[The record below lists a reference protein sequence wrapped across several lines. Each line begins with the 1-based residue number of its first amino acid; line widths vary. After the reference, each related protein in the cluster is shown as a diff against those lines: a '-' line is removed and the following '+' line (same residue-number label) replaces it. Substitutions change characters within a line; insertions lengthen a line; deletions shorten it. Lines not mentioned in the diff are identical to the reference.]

1 MQSTSDSNSDMSSQS
16 STRYLWAADP
26 QAAWIPA
33 DKLVENR
40 YHVMSPQLWLDTKST
55 ERPEALWP
63 LPDRARPYAHL
74 SRYRLH
80 LPQLYGFC
88 SLGRAGN
95 SVEIPL
101 LDNVPI
107 DINGALLPALSEVW
121 PQGTA
126 LQQIHWLW
134 QIVNLWQPLVDTGV
148 GYSLLDGKN
157 IRVQDW
163 RIRLCELL
171 PDAANPAG
179 RSNVIGLAS
188 LWQTLVTQAQ
198 PAVVS
203 AIEPLMTQMQVGKIA
218 VADLALA
225 INDCL
230 LTQAA
235 ALPLTVTIAGGTDPG
250 NDRHNED
257 SYYPPTKEL
266 GQPLSKHL
274 GIICDGV
281 AGHEG
286 GEVASQMAVQSL
298 QLQMQVLLQD
308 IGQETEILTPTQ
320 SIEHIQAVLRV
331 VNNLISNQ
339 NDEQNRQSRRRMAT
353 TLVMAMQLPQQV
365 QPPKTSGD
373 GIGNSHEI
381 YIAHVG
387 DSRAYWITRNSCQ
400 LLTVDDDV
408 AQREV
413 QRGKSMPWQ
422 AAGRIDAGS
431 LTQAL
436 GMKDSSN
443 LQPMVQRLM
452 AIEDGVLLLCSDG
465 LSDRRLVERSWSDY
479 VPLILDG
486 ELPLNTAVA
495 EWIQQARMD
504 NGHDNASLVLMHCN
518 VSPPKVQEE
527 EPIEPEVANKPLWLQ
542 KIIQNFLLIEIIA
555 GVLVLLI
562 VGGYFLQNNPLKKRS
577 QLPLTPTAN
586 PVTNPEPDIKP
597 VTIPNP

>member
-1 MQSTSDSNSDMSSQS
+1 MSSQS

-40 YHVMSPQLWLDTKST
+40 YHVMAPQLWLDTKST

-121 PQGTA
+121 THGTA

-179 RSNVIGLAS
+179 RSNVIGLAG
-188 LWQTLVTQAQ
+188 LWQTLVPQAQ
-198 PAVVS
+198 PAVIE

-230 LTQAA
+230 LAQAA

-250 NDRHNED
+250 HDRHNED
-257 SYYPPTKEL
+257 SYYPPIQEM

-298 QLQMQVLLQD
+298 QLQMQVLLQN

-320 SIEHIQAVLRV
+320 AIEHIQAVLRV
-331 VNNLISNQ
+331 VNNFISNQ
-339 NDEQNRQSRRRMAT
+339 NDEQNRESRRRMAT
-353 TLVMAMQLPQQV
+353 TLVMAMQLPQ
-365 QPPKTSGD
+365 KIHHDHGM
-373 GIGNSHEI
+373 GNSHEI

-436 GMKDSSN
+436 GMKDSAD
-443 LQPMVQRLM
+443 LQPMVQRLL

-486 ELPLNTAVA
+486 ELPLDMAVA
-495 EWIQQARMD
+495 EWIEQARID
-504 NGHDNASLVLMHCN
+504 NGHDNTSLVLMHCN
-518 VSPPKVQEE
+518 VTPPQIQEA
-527 EPIEPEVANKPLWLQ
+527 EPIEPEIVNKPWWLQ
-542 KIIQNFLLIEIIA
+542 KIIQNFLMIEIIA

-577 QLPLTPTAN
+577 QLPAVPTTAN
-586 PVTNPEPDIKP
+586 PAPSTTPNTNP

>member
-1 MQSTSDSNSDMSSQS
+1 MSSQS

-40 YHVMSPQLWLDTKST
+40 YHVMAPQLWLDTKST

-121 PQGTA
+121 PAGTA

-179 RSNVIGLAS
+179 RSNVIGLAG
-188 LWQTLVTQAQ
+188 LWQTLVPQAQ
-198 PAVVS
+198 PAVIE

-230 LTQAA
+230 LAQAA

-250 NDRHNED
+250 HDRHNED
-257 SYYPPTKEL
+257 SYYPPIQEM

-308 IGQETEILTPTQ
+308 IDQETEILTPTQ
-320 SIEHIQAVLRV
+320 AIEHIQAVLRV
-331 VNNLISNQ
+331 VNNFISNQ
-339 NDEQNRQSRRRMAT
+339 NDEQNRESRRRMAT
-353 TLVMAMQLPQQV
+353 TLVMAMQLPQRV
-365 QPPKTSGD
+365 RHEH

-436 GMKDSSN
+436 GMKDSEN

-486 ELPLNTAVA
+486 ELPLDMAVA
-495 EWIQQARMD
+495 EWIEQARID
-504 NGHDNASLVLMHCN
+504 NGHDNTSLVLMHYN
-518 VSPPKVQEE
+518 VTPPKVEEE
-527 EPIEPEVANKPLWLQ
+527 EPIEPEIVNKPWWLQ

-562 VGGYFLQNNPLKKRS
+562 VGGYFLRHNPLKKRS
-577 QLPLTPTAN
+577 QLPPTPTVDIPAN
-586 PVTNPEPDIKP
+586 SPATNPSVSPATNP

>member
-1 MQSTSDSNSDMSSQS
+1 MSSQS

-40 YHVMSPQLWLDTKST
+40 YHVMAPQLWLDTKSS

-107 DINGALLPALSEVW
+107 DINGALLPALTEVW

-134 QIVNLWQPLVDTGV
+134 QIVNLWQPLVETGV
-148 GYSLLDGKN
+148 GYSLLNSKN

-179 RSNVIGLAS
+179 RSNVIGLAG
-188 LWQTLVTQAQ
+188 LWQTLIPQAQ
-198 PAVVS
+198 PAVIE
-203 AIEPLMTQMQVGKIA
+203 AIEPLMTQMQIGKIA

-235 ALPLTVTIAGGTDPG
+235 ALPLTVTIAGGTDAG
-250 NDRHNED
+250 SDRHNED
-257 SYYPPTKEL
+257 SYYPAIAAL

-286 GEVASQMAVQSL
+286 GELASQMAVQSL

-308 IGQETEILTPTQ
+308 IEQETDILTPTQ

-331 VNNLISNQ
+331 VNNFISNQ
-339 NDEQNRQSRRRMAT
+339 NDEQGRESRRRMAT
-353 TLVMAMQLPQQV
+353 TLVMAMQLPQKV
-365 QPPKTSGD
+365 GTPKSIDGQ

-436 GMKDSSN
+436 GMKDSAN

-479 VPLILDG
+479 VPLILAG
-486 ELPLNTAVA
+486 ELPLDLAVTD
-495 EWIQQARMD
+495 WLQQARID
-504 NGHDNASLVLMHCN
+504 NGHDNTSLVLMHCN
-518 VSPPKVQEE
+518 VSPPPVPEE
-527 EPIEPEVANKPLWLQ
+527 EPIEPEVASKPLWLQ
-542 KIIQNFLLIEIIA
+542 KIIQNFLLIEIVA
-555 GVLVLLI
+555 GILVLLI
-562 VGGYFLQNNPLKKRS
+562 VGGYFLQHNPLKKRS
-577 QLPLTPTAN
+577 LLPLAPTVSPVNPDPAAE
-586 PVTNPEPDIKP
+586 PVTL
-597 VTIPNP
+597 PNP

>member
-1 MQSTSDSNSDMSSQS
+1 MSSQS

-40 YHVMSPQLWLDTKST
+40 YHVMAPQLWLDTKST

-121 PQGTA
+121 PAGTA

-179 RSNVIGLAS
+179 RSNVIGLAG
-188 LWQTLVTQAQ
+188 LWQTLVPQAQ
-198 PAVVS
+198 PAVIE

-235 ALPLTVTIAGGTDPG
+235 VLPLTITIAGGTDPG

-257 SYYPPTKEL
+257 SYYPPIQEM

-308 IGQETEILTPTQ
+308 IGQETEILNPTQ
-320 SIEHIQAVLRV
+320 AIEHIQAVLRV
-331 VNNLISNQ
+331 VNNFISNQ
-339 NDEQNRQSRRRMAT
+339 NDEQNRESRRRMAT
-353 TLVMAMQLPQQV
+353 TLVMAMQLPQRV
-365 QPPKTSGD
+365 RHED

-436 GMKDSSN
+436 GMKDSAD

-486 ELPLNTAVA
+486 ELPLDMAVA
-495 EWIQQARMD
+495 EWIEQARID

-518 VSPPKVQEE
+518 VTPPKVQEE
-527 EPIEPEVANKPLWLQ
+527 EPIEPEIVNKPWWLQ
-542 KIIQNFLLIEIIA
+542 KIIQNFLMIEIIA

-562 VGGYFLQNNPLKKRS
+562 VGGYFLQNNLLKKRS
-577 QLPLTPTAN
+577 QIPPDSTNSAPAMTPSN
-586 PVTNPEPDIKP
+586 SPI
-597 VTIPNP
+597 TIPNP

>member
-1 MQSTSDSNSDMSSQS
+1 MSSQS

-121 PQGTA
+121 PAGTA

-179 RSNVIGLAS
+179 RSNVIGLAG
-188 LWQTLVTQAQ
+188 LWQTLVAQAQ
-198 PAVVS
+198 PAVIE
-203 AIEPLMTQMQVGKIA
+203 AIEPLMEQMQVGKIA

-250 NDRHNED
+250 HDRHNED
-257 SYYPPTKEL
+257 SYYPPIQEL

-308 IGQETEILTPTQ
+308 ITQETEILAPTQ
-320 SIEHIQAVLRV
+320 VIEHIQAVLRV

-353 TLVMAMQLPQQV
+353 TLVMAMQLPQKV
-365 QPPKTSGD
+365 RHENGM
-373 GIGNSHEI
+373 GNSHEI

-387 DSRAYWITRNSCQ
+387 DSRAYWITRQSCQ

-436 GMKDSSN
+436 GMKDSEN

-486 ELPLNTAVA
+486 ELPLDMAVA
-495 EWIQQARMD
+495 EWIEQARID
-504 NGHDNASLVLMHCN
+504 NGHDNASLVLMHYN
-518 VSPPKVQEE
+518 VTPPKMEEE
-527 EPIEPEVANKPLWLQ
+527 EPIEPEVANKPWWLQ

-562 VGGYFLQNNPLKKRS
+562 VGGYFLRHNPLKKRP
-577 QLPLTPTAN
+577 QLPPTPTVN
-586 PVTNPEPDIKP
+586 SNSPDTSPVASPATNP

>member
-1 MQSTSDSNSDMSSQS
+1 MSSQS

-40 YHVMSPQLWLDTKST
+40 YHVMAPQLWLDTKST

-121 PQGTA
+121 PAGTA

-179 RSNVIGLAS
+179 RSNVIGLAG
-188 LWQTLVTQAQ
+188 LWQTLVPQAQ
-198 PAVVS
+198 PAVIE

-230 LTQAA
+230 LAQAA

-250 NDRHNED
+250 HDRHNED
-257 SYYPPTKEL
+257 SYYPPIQEM

-308 IGQETEILTPTQ
+308 IDQETEILTPTQ
-320 SIEHIQAVLRV
+320 AIEHIQAVLRV
-331 VNNLISNQ
+331 VNNFISNQ
-339 NDEQNRQSRRRMAT
+339 NDEQNRESRRRMAT
-353 TLVMAMQLPQQV
+353 TLVMAMQLPQRV
-365 QPPKTSGD
+365 RHEH

-436 GMKDSSN
+436 GMKDSEN

-486 ELPLNTAVA
+486 ELPLDMAVA
-495 EWIQQARMD
+495 EWIEQARID
-504 NGHDNASLVLMHCN
+504 NGHDNTSLVLMHYN
-518 VSPPKVQEE
+518 VTPPKVEEE
-527 EPIEPEVANKPLWLQ
+527 EPIEPEIVNKPWWLQ
-542 KIIQNFLLIEIIA
+542 KIIKNFLLIEIIA

-562 VGGYFLQNNPLKKRS
+562 VGGYFLRHSPLKKRS
-577 QLPLTPTAN
+577 QLPPTPTVDIPAN
-586 PVTNPEPDIKP
+586 SPATNPSVSPTPNP

>member
-1 MQSTSDSNSDMSSQS
+1 MSSQS

-40 YHVMSPQLWLDTKST
+40 YHVMSPQLWLDTKSA

-95 SVEIPL
+95 AVEIPL

-107 DINGALLPALSEVW
+107 DVNGALLPALSEVW
-121 PQGTA
+121 PAGTA

-171 PDAANPAG
+171 PDAVNPAG
-179 RSNVIGLAS
+179 RSNVIGLAG
-188 LWQTLVTQAQ
+188 LWQALVPQAQ
-198 PAVVS
+198 PAVIE
-203 AIEPLMTQMQVGKIA
+203 AIEPLMEQMQVGKIA

-230 LTQAA
+230 LAQAA

-250 NDRHNED
+250 HDRHNED
-257 SYYPPTKEL
+257 SYYPSIEDG
-266 GQPLSKHL
+266 GQPLSNYL
-274 GIICDGV
+274 GIVCDGV

-298 QLQMQVLLQD
+298 QLQMQVFLQD
-308 IGQETEILTPTQ
+308 IVQETEILAPNQ
-320 SIEHIQAVLRV
+320 AIEHIQAVLRV
-331 VNNLISNQ
+331 VNNLISSQ
-339 NDEQNRQSRRRMAT
+339 NDEQNRESRRRMAT
-353 TLVMAMQLPQQV
+353 TMVMALQLPQQIRQEHGV
-365 QPPKTSGD
+365 
-373 GIGNSHEI
+373 GNSHEI

-436 GMKDSSN
+436 GMKNSAN

-486 ELPLNTAVA
+486 ELPLDMAVT
-495 EWIQQARMD
+495 EWIEQARID
-504 NGHDNASLVLMHCN
+504 NGHDNTSLVLMHYN
-518 VSPPKVQEE
+518 VTPPTIKEA
-527 EPIEPEVANKPLWLQ
+527 EPIEPEIINKPWWLQ

-562 VGGYFLQNNPLKKRS
+562 VGGYFLRHNPFQKRS
-577 QLPLTPTAN
+577 QLPPTPTISPAN
-586 PVTNPEPDIKP
+586 PPNP

>member
-1 MQSTSDSNSDMSSQS
+1 MSSQS

-107 DINGALLPALSEVW
+107 DVNGALLPALSEVW
-121 PQGTA
+121 PQGNA

-179 RSNVIGLAS
+179 RSNVIGLAG
-188 LWQTLVTQAQ
+188 LWQTLVPQAQ
-198 PAVVS
+198 PAVIE

-235 ALPLTVTIAGGTDPG
+235 ALPLNITIAGGTDPG
-250 NDRHNED
+250 HDRHNED
-257 SYYPPTKEL
+257 SYYPPIQEL

-308 IGQETEILTPTQ
+308 ITQETEILSPTQ

-331 VNNLISNQ
+331 VNNFISNQ
-339 NDEQNRQSRRRMAT
+339 NDEQNRESRRRMAT

-365 QPPKTSGD
+365 RHQHGV
-373 GIGNSHEI
+373 GNSHEI

-436 GMKDSSN
+436 GMKDSAN

-486 ELPLNTAVA
+486 ELPLDMAVA
-495 EWIQQARMD
+495 EWIEQARID

-518 VSPPKVQEE
+518 VTPPKVQEA
-527 EPIEPEVANKPLWLQ
+527 EPIEPEVASKPWWLQ
-542 KIIQNFLLIEIIA
+542 KIIQNFLLIEITA

-562 VGGYFLQNNPLKKRS
+562 VGGYFLLNNPLKKRS
-577 QLPLTPTAN
+577 QLPLEPTITS
-586 PVTNPEPDIKP
+586 PVTSPSVNPATNP

>member
-1 MQSTSDSNSDMSSQS
+1 MSSQS

-40 YHVMSPQLWLDTKST
+40 YHVMAPQLWLDTKST

-107 DINGALLPALSEVW
+107 DINGALLPALTEVW
-121 PQGTA
+121 PNGTA

-179 RSNVIGLAS
+179 RSNVIGLAG
-188 LWQTLVTQAQ
+188 LWQTLVPQAQ
-198 PAVVS
+198 PAVVE

-257 SYYPPTKEL
+257 SYYPPTPEL

-308 IGQETEILTPTQ
+308 IGQETDILTPTQ

-365 QPPKTSGD
+365 RTPKNSED

-436 GMKDSSN
+436 GMKDSAN

-486 ELPLNTAVA
+486 ELPLDTAVA

-577 QLPLTPTAN
+577 QLPLTPTVNPVNTN
-586 PVTNPEPDIKP
+586 PVTSPDPNIKP

>member
-1 MQSTSDSNSDMSSQS
+1 MSSQS

-121 PQGTA
+121 PAGTA

-134 QIVNLWQPLVDTGV
+134 QIANLWQPLVDTGV

-179 RSNVIGLAS
+179 RSNVVGLAG
-188 LWQTLVTQAQ
+188 LWQTLVPQAQ
-198 PAVVS
+198 PAVIE
-203 AIEPLMTQMQVGKIA
+203 AIKPLMEQMQVGKIA

-230 LTQAA
+230 LSQAA

-250 NDRHNED
+250 HDRHNED
-257 SYYPPTKEL
+257 SYYPTIEEL
-266 GQPLSKHL
+266 SQPLSKHL

-308 IGQETEILTPTQ
+308 IGQETEILNPSQ
-320 SIEHIQAVLRV
+320 AIEHIQAVLRV
-331 VNNLISNQ
+331 VNNFISHQ

-365 QPPKTSGD
+365 RYEH

-436 GMKDSSN
+436 GMKDSAD

-486 ELPLNTAVA
+486 ELPLDMAAA
-495 EWIQQARMD
+495 EWIEQARID
-504 NGHDNASLVLMHCN
+504 NGHDNTSLVLMHYN
-518 VSPPKVQEE
+518 VTPPKVAEE
-527 EPIEPEVANKPLWLQ
+527 QPIKPEIVNKPWWLQ
-542 KIIQNFLLIEIIA
+542 KIIQNFLLIEVIA
-555 GVLVLLI
+555 GVLVLLVI
-562 VGGYFLQNNPLKKRS
+562 GGYFLQNNPLKKRS
-577 QLPLTPTAN
+577 QIAPTTVNSPAS
-586 PVTNPEPDIKP
+586 PVTNPSVNPANP

>member
-1 MQSTSDSNSDMSSQS
+1 LQSIPAMPSLP

-40 YHVMSPQLWLDTKST
+40 YHVMAPQLWLDTKST

-88 SLGRAGN
+88 SLGRAGKN
-95 SVEIPL
+95 SVDIPL
-101 LDNVPI
+101 LDNIPI
-107 DINGALLPALSEVW
+107 DSSGVLLPALGEIW
-121 PQGTA
+121 PTGTA

-134 QIVNLWQPLVDTGV
+134 QLVNLWQPLIDTGV

-171 PDAANPAG
+171 PDIANPAG
-179 RSNVIGLAS
+179 RSNVIGLAG
-188 LWQTLVTQAQ
+188 LWQTLVPQAQ
-198 PAVVS
+198 PAVIEV
-203 AIEPLMTQMQVGKIA
+203 IEPLMTQMQVGKIA

-225 INDCL
+225 INECL

-235 ALPLTVTIAGGTDPG
+235 ALPLTITVAGGTDSG
-250 NDRHNED
+250 TDRHNED
-257 SYYPPTKEL
+257 SYYPPASEL
-266 GQPLSKHL
+266 GQPLSQHL
-274 GIICDGV
+274 GIVCDGV

-286 GEVASQMAVQSL
+286 GEVASQMAVSSL
-298 QLQMQVLLQD
+298 RLQMQVLLQD
-308 IGQETEILTPTQ
+308 IAQETEILTPTQ
-320 SIEHIQAVLRV
+320 SIEHLQAVIRV
-331 VNNLISNQ
+331 VNNLLSNQ
-339 NDEQNRQSRRRMAT
+339 NDEQGRDSRRRMAT
-353 TLVMAMQLPQQV
+353 TLVMAMQLPQKIQHP
-365 QPPKTSGD
+365 QGF
-373 GIGNSHEI
+373 GNSHEV

-408 AQREV
+408 AQREI
-413 QRGKSMPWQ
+413 QRGRSMPWQ

-436 GMKDSSN
+436 GMKDGAE

-465 LSDRRLVERSWSDY
+465 LSDRRLVERSWPDY
-479 VPLILDG
+479 IPPILDG
-486 ELPLNTAVA
+486 ELPVAAAVA
-495 EWIQQARMD
+495 DWIEQARID
-504 NGHDNASLVLMHCN
+504 NGHDNASLVLMHYN
-518 VSPPKVQEE
+518 VTPPPVPAEIPE
-527 EPIEPEVANKPLWLQ
+527 EPEIVNKPWWLQ
-542 KIIQNFLLIEIIA
+542 KIIQNFLLIEILA
-555 GVLVLLI
+555 GTLVLLI
-562 VGGYFLQNNPLKKRS
+562 IGGYLLRTQMFKQRPPNP
-577 QLPLTPTAN
+577 TGNPT
-586 PVTNPEPDIKP
+586 

>member
-1 MQSTSDSNSDMSSQS
+1 LQSIPAMSSPS

-26 QAAWIPA
+26 QAAWIPT

-40 YHVMSPQLWLDTKST
+40 YHVMAPQLWLDTKST

-88 SLGRAGN
+88 SLGRAGKN
-95 SVEIPL
+95 SVDIPL
-101 LDNVPI
+101 LDNIPI
-107 DINGALLPALSEVW
+107 DSSGALLPALSEIW
-121 PQGTA
+121 PTGTA

-134 QIVNLWQPLVDTGV
+134 QLVNLWQPLIDTGV
-148 GYSLLDGKN
+148 GYSLLDSKN

-171 PDAANPAG
+171 PDIANPAG
-179 RSNVIGLAS
+179 RSNVIGLAG
-188 LWQTLVTQAQ
+188 LWQTLVPQAQ
-198 PAVVS
+198 PAVIEV
-203 AIEPLMTQMQVGKIA
+203 IEPLMTQMQVGKIA

-225 INDCL
+225 INECL

-235 ALPLTVTIAGGTDPG
+235 TLPLTITVAGGTDSG
-250 NDRHNED
+250 TDRHNED
-257 SYYPPTKEL
+257 SYYPPASEL
-266 GQPLSKHL
+266 GQPLSQHL
-274 GIICDGV
+274 GIVCDGV

-286 GEVASQMAVQSL
+286 GEVASQMAVRSL
-298 QLQMQVLLQD
+298 RLQMQVLLQD
-308 IGQETEILTPTQ
+308 IGQETAILTPTQ

-339 NDEQNRQSRRRMAT
+339 NDEQGRDSRRRMAT
-353 TLVMAMQLPQQV
+353 TLVMAMQLPQKIPHPQGV
-365 QPPKTSGD
+365 
-373 GIGNSHEI
+373 GNSHEV

-408 AQREV
+408 AQREI
-413 QRGKSMPWQ
+413 QRGRSMPWQ

-436 GMKDSSN
+436 GMKDGSE

-465 LSDRRLVERSWSDY
+465 LSDRRLVERSWPDY
-479 VPLILDG
+479 IPPILDG
-486 ELPLNTAVA
+486 ELPVAAAVA
-495 EWIQQARMD
+495 EWIEQARID
-504 NGHDNASLVLMHCN
+504 NGHDNASLVLMHYN
-518 VSPPKVQEE
+518 VTPP
-527 EPIEPEVANKPLWLQ
+527 PIPVEIPDEPETVHKPWWLQ
-542 KIIQNFLLIEIIA
+542 KIIQNFLLIEILA
-555 GVLVLLI
+555 GTLVLLI
-562 VGGYFLQNNPLKKRS
+562 IGGYLLRTQMFKQRPPNATGNP
-577 QLPLTPTAN
+577 T
-586 PVTNPEPDIKP
+586 

>member
-1 MQSTSDSNSDMSSQS
+1 MSSQS

-40 YHVMSPQLWLDTKST
+40 YHVMAPQLWLDTKST

-107 DINGALLPALSEVW
+107 DVNGALLPALSEVW
-121 PQGTA
+121 PQGNA

-179 RSNVIGLAS
+179 RSNVIGLAG
-188 LWQTLVTQAQ
+188 LWQTLVPQAQ
-198 PAVVS
+198 PAVIE

-235 ALPLTVTIAGGTDPG
+235 ALPLNITIAGGTDPG
-250 NDRHNED
+250 HDRHNED
-257 SYYPPTKEL
+257 SYYPPIQEL

-308 IGQETEILTPTQ
+308 ITQETEILSPTQ

-331 VNNLISNQ
+331 VNNFISNQ
-339 NDEQNRQSRRRMAT
+339 NDEQNRESRRRMAT

-365 QPPKTSGD
+365 RHQHGV
-373 GIGNSHEI
+373 GNSHEI

-436 GMKDSSN
+436 GMKDSAN

-465 LSDRRLVERSWSDY
+465 LSDRRLVERSWPDY

-486 ELPLNTAVA
+486 ELPLDMAVA
-495 EWIQQARMD
+495 EWIEQARID

-518 VSPPKVQEE
+518 VTPPKVQEA
-527 EPIEPEVANKPLWLQ
+527 EPIEPEVASKPWWLQ
-542 KIIQNFLLIEIIA
+542 KIIQNFLLIEITA

-562 VGGYFLQNNPLKKRS
+562 VGGYFLLNNPLKRRS
-577 QLPLTPTAN
+577 QLPPEPTITS
-586 PVTNPEPDIKP
+586 PVTSPSVNPATNPIN
-597 VTIPNP
+597 IPNP

>member
-1 MQSTSDSNSDMSSQS
+1 MPSLP

-40 YHVMSPQLWLDTKST
+40 YHVMAPQLWLDTKST

-88 SLGRAGN
+88 SLGRAGKN
-95 SVEIPL
+95 SVDIPL
-101 LDNVPI
+101 LDNIPI
-107 DINGALLPALSEVW
+107 DSSGVLLPALGEIW
-121 PQGTA
+121 PTGTA

-134 QIVNLWQPLVDTGV
+134 QLVNLWQPLIDTGV

-171 PDAANPAG
+171 PDIANPAG
-179 RSNVIGLAS
+179 RSNVIGLAG
-188 LWQTLVTQAQ
+188 LWQTLVPQAQ
-198 PAVVS
+198 PAVIEV
-203 AIEPLMTQMQVGKIA
+203 IEPLMTQMQVGKIA

-225 INDCL
+225 INECL

-235 ALPLTVTIAGGTDPG
+235 ALPLTITVAGGTDSG
-250 NDRHNED
+250 TDRHNED
-257 SYYPPTKEL
+257 SYYPPASEL
-266 GQPLSKHL
+266 GQPLSQHL
-274 GIICDGV
+274 GIVCDGV

-286 GEVASQMAVQSL
+286 GEVASQMAVSSL
-298 QLQMQVLLQD
+298 RLQMQVLLQD
-308 IGQETEILTPTQ
+308 IAQETEILTPTQ
-320 SIEHIQAVLRV
+320 SIEHLQAVIRV
-331 VNNLISNQ
+331 VNNLLSNQ
-339 NDEQNRQSRRRMAT
+339 NDEQGRDSRRRMAT
-353 TLVMAMQLPQQV
+353 TLVMAMQLPQKIQHP
-365 QPPKTSGD
+365 QGF
-373 GIGNSHEI
+373 GNSHEV

-408 AQREV
+408 AQREI
-413 QRGKSMPWQ
+413 QRGRSMPWQ

-436 GMKDSSN
+436 GMKDGAE

-465 LSDRRLVERSWSDY
+465 LSDRRLVERSWPDY
-479 VPLILDG
+479 IPPILDG
-486 ELPLNTAVA
+486 ELPVAAAVA
-495 EWIQQARMD
+495 DWIEQARID
-504 NGHDNASLVLMHCN
+504 NGHDNASLVLMHYN
-518 VSPPKVQEE
+518 VTPPPVPAEIPE
-527 EPIEPEVANKPLWLQ
+527 EPEIVNKPWWLQ
-542 KIIQNFLLIEIIA
+542 KIIQNFLLIEILA
-555 GVLVLLI
+555 GTLVLLI
-562 VGGYFLQNNPLKKRS
+562 IGGYLLRTQMFKQRPPNP
-577 QLPLTPTAN
+577 TGNPT
-586 PVTNPEPDIKP
+586 

>member
-1 MQSTSDSNSDMSSQS
+1 MSSQS

-40 YHVMSPQLWLDTKST
+40 YHVMAPQLWLDTKST

-107 DINGALLPALSEVW
+107 DINGALLPALTEVW

-148 GYSLLDGKN
+148 GYSLLDSKN

-179 RSNVIGLAS
+179 RSTVIGLAG
-188 LWQTLVTQAQ
+188 LWQTLVSQAQ
-198 PAVVS
+198 LAVVE

-218 VADLALA
+218 VVDLALA

-235 ALPLTVTIAGGTDPG
+235 ALPLNVTVAGGTDPG

-257 SYYPPTKEL
+257 SYYPQIEEL
-266 GQPLSKHL
+266 GKPLSRHL
-274 GIICDGV
+274 GIVCDGV

-286 GEVASQMAVQSL
+286 GEVASQIAVQSL

-308 IGQETEILTPTQ
+308 IGQEIEILTPTQ

-353 TLVMAMQLPQQV
+353 TLVMAMQFPQQV
-365 QPPKTSGD
+365 RTLKNSGEH
-373 GIGNSHEI
+373 GMGNSHEI

-436 GMKDSSN
+436 GMKDSDN

-486 ELPLNTAVA
+486 ELPLDMAVA

-504 NGHDNASLVLMHCN
+504 NGHDNASLVLMHCK

-527 EPIEPEVANKPLWLQ
+527 ELIEPEVANKPLWLQ

-555 GVLVLLI
+555 GILVLLI
-562 VGGYFLQNNPLKKRS
+562 VGGYFLQNNLLKKRS
-577 QLPLTPTAN
+577 QLPLTPTTN
-586 PVTNPEPDIKP
+586 PVISPDPNIKP

>member
-1 MQSTSDSNSDMSSQS
+1 MSSQS

-40 YHVMSPQLWLDTKST
+40 YHVMAPQLWLDTKST

-179 RSNVIGLAS
+179 RSNVIGLAG
-188 LWQTLVTQAQ
+188 LWQTLVPQAQ
-198 PAVVS
+198 PAVIE

-230 LTQAA
+230 LAQAA

-250 NDRHNED
+250 HDRHNED
-257 SYYPPTKEL
+257 SYYPPIQEM

-298 QLQMQVLLQD
+298 QLQMQVLLQN

-320 SIEHIQAVLRV
+320 AIEHIQAVLRV
-331 VNNLISNQ
+331 VNNFISNQ
-339 NDEQNRQSRRRMAT
+339 NDEQNRESRRRMAT
-353 TLVMAMQLPQQV
+353 TLVMAMQLPQ
-365 QPPKTSGD
+365 KIRHDHGM
-373 GIGNSHEI
+373 GNSHEI

-436 GMKDSSN
+436 GMKDSAD
-443 LQPMVQRLM
+443 LQPMVQRLL

-465 LSDRRLVERSWSDY
+465 LSDRRLVERSWPDY

-486 ELPLNTAVA
+486 ELPLDMAVA
-495 EWIQQARMD
+495 EWIEQARID
-504 NGHDNASLVLMHCN
+504 NGHDNTSLVLMHCN
-518 VSPPKVQEE
+518 VTPPQVQEA
-527 EPIEPEVANKPLWLQ
+527 EPIEPEVANKPWWLQ
-542 KIIQNFLLIEIIA
+542 KIIQNFLMIEIIA

-577 QLPLTPTAN
+577 QLPAVPTTAN
-586 PVTNPEPDIKP
+586 PAPSTTPNTNP

>member
-1 MQSTSDSNSDMSSQS
+1 
-16 STRYLWAADP
+16 
-26 QAAWIPA
+26 
-33 DKLVENR
+33 
-40 YHVMSPQLWLDTKST
+40 
-55 ERPEALWP
+55 
-63 LPDRARPYAHL
+63 
-74 SRYRLH
+74 
-80 LPQLYGFC
+80 
-88 SLGRAGN
+88 
-95 SVEIPL
+95 
-101 LDNVPI
+101 
-107 DINGALLPALSEVW
+107 
-121 PQGTA
+121 
-126 LQQIHWLW
+126 
-134 QIVNLWQPLVDTGV
+134 
-148 GYSLLDGKN
+148 
-157 IRVQDW
+157 
-163 RIRLCELL
+163 
-171 PDAANPAG
+171 
-179 RSNVIGLAS
+179 
-188 LWQTLVTQAQ
+188 
-198 PAVVS
+198 
-203 AIEPLMTQMQVGKIA
+203 
-218 VADLALA
+218 LA

-235 ALPLTVTIAGGTDPG
+235 ALPLNVTIAGGTDPG
-250 NDRHNED
+250 KDRHNED
-257 SYYPPTKEL
+257 SYYPASEEL

-274 GIICDGV
+274 GIVCDGV

-331 VNNLISNQ
+331 VNNFISSQ

-353 TLVMAMQLPQQV
+353 TLVMAMQLPQKV
-365 QPPKTSGD
+365 RTLKNSGEQ
-373 GIGNSHEI
+373 GVGNSHEI

-387 DSRAYWITRNSCQ
+387 DSRAYWITRSSCQ

-436 GMKDSSN
+436 GMKDSAN
-443 LQPMVQRLM
+443 LQPMAQRLM
-452 AIEDGVLLLCSDG
+452 VIEDGVLLLCSDG

-486 ELPLNTAVA
+486 ELPLDMAVA
-495 EWIQQARMD
+495 EWIEQARID
-504 NGHDNASLVLMHCN
+504 NGHDNASLVLMHCS
-518 VSPPKVQEE
+518 VTPPKVPEA

-562 VGGYFLQNNPLKKRS
+562 VGGYFLQGNLLKRRS
-577 QLPLTPTAN
+577 QLPPDPTTAIPAPSTAPN
-586 PVTNPEPDIKP
+586 P

>member
-1 MQSTSDSNSDMSSQS
+1 MSSQS

-40 YHVMSPQLWLDTKST
+40 YHVMAPQLWLDTKST

-121 PQGTA
+121 PTGTA

-134 QIVNLWQPLVDTGV
+134 QIVNLWQPLVDAGV

-179 RSNVIGLAS
+179 RSNVIGLAG
-188 LWQTLVTQAQ
+188 LWQTLVPQAQ
-198 PAVVS
+198 PAVIE

-230 LTQAA
+230 LAQAA

-250 NDRHNED
+250 HDRHNED
-257 SYYPPTKEL
+257 SYYPPIQEM

-320 SIEHIQAVLRV
+320 AIEHIQAVLRV
-331 VNNLISNQ
+331 VNNFISNQ

-353 TLVMAMQLPQQV
+353 TLVMAMQLPQRV
-365 QPPKTSGD
+365 RHEH

-436 GMKDSSN
+436 GMKDSEN

-486 ELPLNTAVA
+486 ELPLDMAVA
-495 EWIQQARMD
+495 EWIEQARID
-504 NGHDNASLVLMHCN
+504 NGHDNTSLVLMHYN
-518 VSPPKVQEE
+518 VTPPKMEEE
-527 EPIEPEVANKPLWLQ
+527 EPIEPEIVNKPWWLQ

-562 VGGYFLQNNPLKKRS
+562 VGGYFLRHNPLKKRS
-577 QLPLTPTAN
+577 QILPTPTINSPATS
-586 PVTNPEPDIKP
+586 PVTNPSVNPTTNP

>member
-1 MQSTSDSNSDMSSQS
+1 LQSIPAMPSLP

-40 YHVMSPQLWLDTKST
+40 YHVMAPQLWLDTKST

-88 SLGRAGN
+88 SLGRAGKN
-95 SVEIPL
+95 SVDIPL
-101 LDNVPI
+101 LDNIPI
-107 DINGALLPALSEVW
+107 DSSGVLLPALGEIW
-121 PQGTA
+121 PTGTA

-134 QIVNLWQPLVDTGV
+134 QLVNLWQPLIDTGV

-171 PDAANPAG
+171 PDIANPAG
-179 RSNVIGLAS
+179 RSNVIGLAG
-188 LWQTLVTQAQ
+188 LWQTLVPQAQ
-198 PAVVS
+198 PAVIEV
-203 AIEPLMTQMQVGKIA
+203 IEPLMTQMQVGKIA

-225 INDCL
+225 INECL

-235 ALPLTVTIAGGTDPG
+235 ALPLTITVAGGTDSG
-250 NDRHNED
+250 TDRHNED
-257 SYYPPTKEL
+257 SYYPPASEL
-266 GQPLSKHL
+266 GQPLSQHL
-274 GIICDGV
+274 GIVCDGV

-286 GEVASQMAVQSL
+286 GEVASQMAVSSL
-298 QLQMQVLLQD
+298 RLQMQVLLQD
-308 IGQETEILTPTQ
+308 IAQETEILTPTQ
-320 SIEHIQAVLRV
+320 SIEHLQAVIRV
-331 VNNLISNQ
+331 VNNLLSNQ
-339 NDEQNRQSRRRMAT
+339 NDEQGRDSRRRMAT
-353 TLVMAMQLPQQV
+353 TLVMAMQLPQKIQHP
-365 QPPKTSGD
+365 QGF
-373 GIGNSHEI
+373 GNSHEV

-408 AQREV
+408 AQREI
-413 QRGKSMPWQ
+413 QRGRSMPWQ

-436 GMKDSSN
+436 GMKDGAE

-465 LSDRRLVERSWSDY
+465 LSDRRLVERSWPDY
-479 VPLILDG
+479 IPPILDG
-486 ELPLNTAVA
+486 ELPVAAAVA
-495 EWIQQARMD
+495 DWIEQARID
-504 NGHDNASLVLMHCN
+504 NGHDNASLVLMHYN
-518 VSPPKVQEE
+518 VTPPPVPAEIPE
-527 EPIEPEVANKPLWLQ
+527 EPEIVNKPWWWQ
-542 KIIQNFLLIEIIA
+542 KIIQNFLLIEILA
-555 GVLVLLI
+555 GTLVLLI
-562 VGGYFLQNNPLKKRS
+562 IGGYLLRTQMFKQRPPNP
-577 QLPLTPTAN
+577 TGNPT
-586 PVTNPEPDIKP
+586 

>member
-1 MQSTSDSNSDMSSQS
+1 MSSQS

-40 YHVMSPQLWLDTKST
+40 YHVMAPQLWLDTKST

-121 PQGTA
+121 PAGTA

-179 RSNVIGLAS
+179 RSNVIGLAG
-188 LWQTLVTQAQ
+188 LWQTLVPQAQ
-198 PAVVS
+198 PAVIE

-235 ALPLTVTIAGGTDPG
+235 ALPLTITIAGGTDPG

-257 SYYPPTKEL
+257 SYYPPIQEM

-308 IGQETEILTPTQ
+308 IGQETEILNPTQ
-320 SIEHIQAVLRV
+320 AIEHIQAVLRV
-331 VNNLISNQ
+331 VNNFISNQ
-339 NDEQNRQSRRRMAT
+339 NDEQNRESRRRMAT
-353 TLVMAMQLPQQV
+353 TLVMAMQLPQRV
-365 QPPKTSGD
+365 RHEN

-436 GMKDSSN
+436 GMKDSAD

-486 ELPLNTAVA
+486 ELPLDMAVA
-495 EWIQQARMD
+495 EWIEQARID

-518 VSPPKVQEE
+518 VTPPKVQEE
-527 EPIEPEVANKPLWLQ
+527 EPIEPEIVNKPWWLQ
-542 KIIQNFLLIEIIA
+542 KIIQNFLMIEIIA

-562 VGGYFLQNNPLKKRS
+562 VGGYFLQNNLLKKRS
-577 QLPLTPTAN
+577 QIPPDSTNSAPAMTPSN
-586 PVTNPEPDIKP
+586 SP

>member
-1 MQSTSDSNSDMSSQS
+1 MSSPS

-26 QAAWIPA
+26 QAAWIPT

-40 YHVMSPQLWLDTKST
+40 YHVMAPQLWLDTKST

-88 SLGRAGN
+88 SLGRAGKN
-95 SVEIPL
+95 SVDIPL
-101 LDNVPI
+101 LDNIPI
-107 DINGALLPALSEVW
+107 DSSGALLPALSEIW
-121 PQGTA
+121 PTGTA

-134 QIVNLWQPLVDTGV
+134 QLVNLWQPLIDTGV
-148 GYSLLDGKN
+148 GYSLLDSKN

-171 PDAANPAG
+171 PDIANPAG
-179 RSNVIGLAS
+179 RSNVIGLAG
-188 LWQTLVTQAQ
+188 LWQTLVPQAQ
-198 PAVVS
+198 PAVIEV
-203 AIEPLMTQMQVGKIA
+203 IEPLMTQMQVGKIA

-225 INDCL
+225 INECL

-235 ALPLTVTIAGGTDPG
+235 TLPLTITVAGGTDSG
-250 NDRHNED
+250 TDRHNED
-257 SYYPPTKEL
+257 SYYPPASEL
-266 GQPLSKHL
+266 GQPLSQHL
-274 GIICDGV
+274 GIVCDGV

-286 GEVASQMAVQSL
+286 GEVASQMAVRSL
-298 QLQMQVLLQD
+298 RLQMQVLLQD
-308 IGQETEILTPTQ
+308 IGQETAILTPTQ

-339 NDEQNRQSRRRMAT
+339 NDEQGRDSRRRMAT
-353 TLVMAMQLPQQV
+353 TLVMAMQLPQKIPHPQGV
-365 QPPKTSGD
+365 
-373 GIGNSHEI
+373 GNSHEV

-408 AQREV
+408 AQREI
-413 QRGKSMPWQ
+413 QRGRSMPWQ

-436 GMKDSSN
+436 GMKDGSE

-465 LSDRRLVERSWSDY
+465 LSDRRLVERSWPDY
-479 VPLILDG
+479 IPPILDG
-486 ELPLNTAVA
+486 ELPVAAAVA
-495 EWIQQARMD
+495 EWIEQARID
-504 NGHDNASLVLMHCN
+504 NGHDNASLVLMHYN
-518 VSPPKVQEE
+518 VTPP
-527 EPIEPEVANKPLWLQ
+527 PIPVEIPDEPETVHKPWWLQ
-542 KIIQNFLLIEIIA
+542 KIIQNFLLIEILA
-555 GVLVLLI
+555 GTLVLLI
-562 VGGYFLQNNPLKKRS
+562 IGGYLLRTQMFKQRPPNATGNP
-577 QLPLTPTAN
+577 T
-586 PVTNPEPDIKP
+586 

>member
-1 MQSTSDSNSDMSSQS
+1 MSSPS

-40 YHVMSPQLWLDTKST
+40 YHVMAPQLWLDTKST

-88 SLGRAGN
+88 SLGRAGKN
-95 SVEIPL
+95 SVDIPL
-101 LDNVPI
+101 LDNIPI
-107 DINGALLPALSEVW
+107 DSSGALLPALSEIW
-121 PQGTA
+121 PTGTA

-134 QIVNLWQPLVDTGV
+134 QLINLWQPLIDTGV

-171 PDAANPAG
+171 PDIANPAG
-179 RSNVIGLAS
+179 RSNVIGLAG
-188 LWQTLVTQAQ
+188 LWQTLVPQAQ
-198 PAVVS
+198 PAVIEV
-203 AIEPLMTQMQVGKIA
+203 IEPLMTQMQVGKIA

-225 INDCL
+225 INECL

-235 ALPLTVTIAGGTDPG
+235 TLPLTITVAGGTDSG
-250 NDRHNED
+250 TDRHNED
-257 SYYPPTKEL
+257 SYYPPASEL
-266 GQPLSKHL
+266 GQPLSQHL
-274 GIICDGV
+274 GIVCDGV

-286 GEVASQMAVQSL
+286 GEVASQMAVRSL
-298 QLQMQVLLQD
+298 RLQMQVLLQD
-308 IGQETEILTPTQ
+308 IGQETAILTPTQ

-339 NDEQNRQSRRRMAT
+339 NDEQGRDSRRRMAT
-353 TLVMAMQLPQQV
+353 TLVMAMQLPQKIPHPQGV
-365 QPPKTSGD
+365 
-373 GIGNSHEI
+373 GNSHEV

-408 AQREV
+408 AQREI
-413 QRGKSMPWQ
+413 QRGRSMPWQ

-436 GMKDSSN
+436 GMKDGSE

-465 LSDRRLVERSWSDY
+465 LSDRRLVERSWPDY
-479 VPLILDG
+479 IPPILDG
-486 ELPLNTAVA
+486 ELPVAAAVA
-495 EWIQQARMD
+495 EWIEQARID
-504 NGHDNASLVLMHCN
+504 NGHDNASLVLMHYN
-518 VSPPKVQEE
+518 VTPP
-527 EPIEPEVANKPLWLQ
+527 PIPVEIPDEPETVHKPWWLQ
-542 KIIQNFLLIEIIA
+542 KIIQNFLLIEILA
-555 GVLVLLI
+555 GTLVLLI
-562 VGGYFLQNNPLKKRS
+562 IGGYLLRTQMFKQRPPNATGNP
-577 QLPLTPTAN
+577 T
-586 PVTNPEPDIKP
+586 

>member
-1 MQSTSDSNSDMSSQS
+1 MSSQS

-40 YHVMSPQLWLDTKST
+40 YHVMAPQLWLDTKSS

-121 PQGTA
+121 PNGTA

-179 RSNVIGLAS
+179 RSNVIGLAG
-188 LWQTLVTQAQ
+188 LWQTLVPQAQ
-198 PAVVS
+198 PAVVE

-235 ALPLTVTIAGGTDPG
+235 ALPLTVTITGGTDPG

-257 SYYPPTKEL
+257 SYYPPTQEL

-331 VNNLISNQ
+331 VNNLIANQ
-339 NDEQNRQSRRRMAT
+339 NDEQHRQSRRRMAT
-353 TLVMAMQLPQQV
+353 TLVMAMQLPQKV
-365 QPPKTSGD
+365 RHENGV
-373 GIGNSHEI
+373 GNSHEI

-436 GMKDSSN
+436 GMKDSADV
-443 LQPMVQRLM
+443 QPMVQRLM

-486 ELPLNTAVA
+486 ELPLDMAVA
-495 EWIQQARMD
+495 EWIEQARMD

-518 VSPPKVQEE
+518 VTPPKVQEE
-527 EPIEPEVANKPLWLQ
+527 EPIEPEVANKPWWLQ

-577 QLPLTPTAN
+577 QLPPVPTVNPVAN
-586 PVTNPEPDIKP
+586 PAPQP
-597 VTIPNP
+597 VPIPNP

>member
-1 MQSTSDSNSDMSSQS
+1 MSSPP

-40 YHVMSPQLWLDTKST
+40 YHVMAPQLWLDTKST

-88 SLGRAGN
+88 SLGRAGKN
-95 SVEIPL
+95 SIDIPL
-101 LDNVPI
+101 LDNIPI
-107 DINGALLPALSEVW
+107 DSNGALLPALSEIW
-121 PQGTA
+121 PTGNA

-134 QIVNLWQPLVDTGV
+134 QLVNLWQPLIDTGV

-171 PDAANPAG
+171 PDITNPAG
-179 RSNVIGLAS
+179 RSNVVGLAG
-188 LWQTLVTQAQ
+188 LWQTLLPQAQ
-198 PAVVS
+198 PAVVET
-203 AIEPLMTQMQVGKIA
+203 IEPLMTQMQVGKIA

-225 INDCL
+225 INECL
-230 LTQAA
+230 LAQAA
-235 ALPLTVTIAGGTDPG
+235 ALPLTVTVASGTDPG
-250 NDRHNED
+250 TAQHNED
-257 SYYPPTKEL
+257 SYYPPASEL
-266 GQPLSKHL
+266 GQPLSRHL

-286 GEVASQMAVQSL
+286 GEVASQIAVRSL

-320 SIEHIQAVLRV
+320 SIEHLQAVLRV

-339 NDEQNRQSRRRMAT
+339 NDEQNRESRRRMAT
-353 TLVMAMQLPQQV
+353 TLVMAIQLPQRIEHSQ
-365 QPPKTSGD
+365 GF
-373 GIGNSHEI
+373 GNSHEI

-408 AQREV
+408 AQREI

-436 GMKDSSN
+436 GMRDGAD

-465 LSDRRLVERSWSDY
+465 LSDRRLVERSWLDY
-479 VPLILDG
+479 IPPILDG
-486 ELPLNTAVA
+486 ELSVADAVA
-495 EWIQQARMD
+495 DWIEQARID
-504 NGHDNASLVLMHCN
+504 NGHDNASLVLMHYN
-518 VSPPKVQEE
+518 VTPPAVQEE
-527 EPIEPEVANKPLWLQ
+527 IPDEPETIHKPWWLQ
-542 KIIQNFLLIEIIA
+542 KIIQNFLLIEILA
-555 GVLVLLI
+555 GTLVLLI
-562 VGGYFLQNNPLKKRS
+562 IGGYLLRTQMFKQRPPNP
-577 QLPLTPTAN
+577 TGNPT
-586 PVTNPEPDIKP
+586 

>member
-1 MQSTSDSNSDMSSQS
+1 MSSQS

-40 YHVMSPQLWLDTKST
+40 YHVMAPQLWLDTKST

-121 PQGTA
+121 PAGTA

-179 RSNVIGLAS
+179 RRNVIGLAG
-188 LWQTLVTQAQ
+188 LWQTLVPQAQ
-198 PAVVS
+198 PAVIE

-235 ALPLTVTIAGGTDPG
+235 ALPLTITIAGGTDPG

-257 SYYPPTKEL
+257 SYYPPIQEM

-308 IGQETEILTPTQ
+308 IGQETEILNPTQ
-320 SIEHIQAVLRV
+320 AIEHIQAVLRV
-331 VNNLISNQ
+331 VNNFISNQ
-339 NDEQNRQSRRRMAT
+339 NDEQNRESRRRMAT
-353 TLVMAMQLPQQV
+353 TLVMAMQLPQRV
-365 QPPKTSGD
+365 RHEN

-436 GMKDSSN
+436 GMKDSAD

-486 ELPLNTAVA
+486 ELPLDMAVA
-495 EWIQQARMD
+495 EWIEQARID

-518 VSPPKVQEE
+518 VTPPKVQEE
-527 EPIEPEVANKPLWLQ
+527 EPIEPEIVNKPWWLQ
-542 KIIQNFLLIEIIA
+542 KIIQNFLMIEIIA

-562 VGGYFLQNNPLKKRS
+562 VGGYFLQNNLLKKRS
-577 QLPLTPTAN
+577 QIPPDSTNSAPAMTPSN
-586 PVTNPEPDIKP
+586 SPI
-597 VTIPNP
+597 TIPNP